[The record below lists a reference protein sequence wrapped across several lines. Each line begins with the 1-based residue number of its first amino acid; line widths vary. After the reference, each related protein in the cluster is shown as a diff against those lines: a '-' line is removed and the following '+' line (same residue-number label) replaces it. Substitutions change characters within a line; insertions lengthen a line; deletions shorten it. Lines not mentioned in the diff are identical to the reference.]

1 MNNASELRP
10 TVGYDNTLTH
20 TSLAMKEYF
29 GEKKNKLVLP
39 HPFYSLELALCDF
52 VLFVKIKNFLKGRH
66 FSTIN
71 NYPIV
76 DDFLCCYQL

>member
-29 GEKKNKLVLP
+29 GEKKKQTR
-39 HPFYSLELALCDF
+39 S
-52 VLFVKIKNFLKGRH
+52 
-66 FSTIN
+66 STSILQ
-71 NYPIV
+71 P
-76 DDFLCCYQL
+76 

>member
-29 GEKKNKLVLP
+29 GEKKKNSFF
-39 HPFYSLELALCDF
+39 HIHFTAL
-52 VLFVKIKNFLKGRH
+52 
-66 FSTIN
+66 S
-71 NYPIV
+71 
-76 DDFLCCYQL
+76 